1 MTDLFTVKKYR
12 DQWMFRSPFTGEI
25 IAEGEAGNASYL
37 VIRNDDAYIGGG
49 ETVGNITV
57 QGAITEDPVPALAV
71 GQTRPRLVE
80 DDTLPDIELSGYW
93 MVILADTDYSR
104 GHAHITHRAHTDTS
118 ACFDIKTATPEIVE
132 AARLAA
138 LATVPAGEDISGTS
152 LVVGPTDQIKE
163 ETSND

>member
-1 MTDLFTVKKYR
+1 MSDLFTVRKYR
-12 DQWMFRSPFTGEI
+12 DQWTFKSPFTGEI
-25 IAEGEAGNASYL
+25 IAEGETGDAIYL
-37 VIRNDDAYIGGG
+37 VKRADDAYIDG

-57 QGAITEDPVPALAV
+57 IGAIPEDPVPALAV
-71 GQTRPRLVE
+71 GHTRPRMVE

-93 MVILADTDYSR
+93 MVILSDTDYSC

-118 ACFDIKTATPEIVE
+118 SCFDIKTATPDIVE

-138 LATVPAGEDISGTS
+138 LASVPDGEDISGTT

-163 ETSND
+163 AHSND

>member
-1 MTDLFTVKKYR
+1 MTELFTVRKYR
-12 DQWMFRSPFTGEI
+12 DQWIFRSPFTGEI
-25 IAEGEAGNASYL
+25 IAEGETGNATYM
-37 VIRNDDAYIGGG
+37 VMRNDDAYIGCG

-57 QGAITEDPVPALAV
+57 TGAITEDPVPALAV
-71 GQTRPRLVE
+71 GKTRLRMVE

-93 MVILADTDYSR
+93 MVVLSDTDYSR

-138 LATVPAGEDISGTS
+138 LASVPAGEDINGTR

-163 ETSND
+163 ESSND

>member
-1 MTDLFTVKKYR
+1 MTSPFTVQKYR
-12 DQWMFRSPFTGEI
+12 NQWIFRSPFTGEI
-25 IAEGEAGNASYL
+25 IAEGETGNAIYI
-37 VIRNDDAYIGGG
+37 VKRDNDAYIDG

-71 GQTRPRLVE
+71 GNTRPRMVE
-80 DDTLPDIELSGYW
+80 DDTLPDIDLSGYW
-93 MVILADTDYSR
+93 MVVLSDTDYSR

-118 ACFDIKTATPEIVE
+118 ACFDIKTATAEIVE
-132 AARLAA
+132 AARQAA
-138 LATVPAGEDISGTS
+138 LASVPAGEDISGTT

>member
-12 DQWMFRSPFTGEI
+12 DQWIFRSPFTGEI
-25 IAEGEAGNASYL
+25 IAEGETGNATYL
-37 VIRNDDAYIGGG
+37 VKRDNDAYIDG

-57 QGAITEDPVPALAV
+57 QGAITEDPIPELAV
-71 GQTRPRLVE
+71 GHTRPRMVE

-93 MVILADTDYSR
+93 MVILSDTDYRR

-118 ACFDIKTATPEIVE
+118 SAFDIKTATPETVE

-138 LATVPAGEDISGTS
+138 LATVPAGEDITGTR
-152 LVVGPTDQIKE
+152 LIVGPTDQIKE
-163 ETSND
+163 EASDD